1 MSIVSLV
8 DTLLKNITRVVCTE
22 TGCIAGRKPGVRSTG
37 QEAVVGFRDE
47 GPARQ
52 NWAVGVQGGL
62 RACQHRGGRA
72 GGEGRSEGNSYIKSR
87 WVGSGSQ
94 WEEVP
99 QAESERLVL
108 PVVCWGLLTVEP
120 SGGGSKSRAG
130 LGYAGD
136 VLIL

>member
-1 MSIVSLV
+1 M
-8 DTLLKNITRVVCTE
+8 
-22 TGCIAGRKPGVRSTG
+22 RSTS
-37 QEAVVGFRDE
+37 QEAVVGIQRRRSRE
-47 GPARQ
+47 AELGS
-52 NWAVGVQGGL
+52 GS
-62 RACQHRGGRA
+62 A
-72 GGEGRSEGNSYIKSR
+72 GGAQGLPAQWGSGWGREGGSEGNSYIKNR
-87 WVGSGSQ
+87 LVGSGGQ